1 MSFVFASHL
10 LLILHCF
17 SYILILSMI
26 RTSNFS
32 PIESSMNSLDE
43 IIFSF
48 MFSSWEG
55 TKKLWNLAAVDLGN
69 VVGEMARN

>member
-1 MSFVFASHL
+1 
-10 LLILHCF
+10 
-17 SYILILSMI
+17 MI

-55 TKKLWNLAAVDLGN
+55 TKKLWNLAAVDLGH